1 MEENKRLLEANN
13 LSTSGTTCQPST
25 KTEVT
30 STTPD
35 YAAGLAPLNP
45 PTPAPSTPQHI
56 PSYVA
61 PATPLSVEQP
71 VKEEPASMYTKNTI
85 VFTVCKIMFYYFVF
99 DTLCINSLK
108 ILNSSLIK
116 KNI

>member
-1 MEENKRLLEANN
+1 MEENKRLLEANSV
-13 LSTSGTTCQPST
+13 STSGTTCLPTS

-61 PATPLSVEQP
+61 PATPLPVDPP
-71 VKEEPASMYTKNTI
+71 VKEEPASMFEHFYTGFI
-85 VFTVCKIMFYYFVF
+85 
-99 DTLCINSLK
+99 
-108 ILNSSLIK
+108 
-116 KNI
+116 

>member
-1 MEENKRLLEANN
+1 MEENKRLMEANTVT
-13 LSTSGTTCQPST
+13 TSGTTCPTTT

-45 PTPAPSTPQHI
+45 PTPAPSTPQHV

-61 PATPLSVEQP
+61 PATPLPTEQP
-71 VKEEPASMYTKNTI
+71 LKEEPASM
-85 VFTVCKIMFYYFVF
+85 C
-99 DTLCINSLK
+99 
-108 ILNSSLIK
+108 
-116 KNI
+116 

>member
-13 LSTSGTTCQPST
+13 VSASGGTTCQPVT

-35 YAAGLAPLNP
+35 YAAGLAPINP

-61 PATPLSVEQP
+61 PATPLPSEP
-71 VKEEPASMYTKNTI
+71 LNNEPASMCDNNKLKLI
-85 VFTVCKIMFYYFVF
+85 LKHFKIFIIIFFLSEMYY
-99 DTLCINSLK
+99 ISH
-108 ILNSSLIK
+108 
-116 KNI
+116 

>member
-13 LSTSGTTCQPST
+13 VSTSGTTCQPT

-45 PTPAPSTPQHI
+45 PTPAPPTPQHV
-56 PSYVA
+56 PSYIA
-61 PATPLSVEQP
+61 PATPLPTEP
-71 VKEEPASMYTKNTI
+71 LNEPASMCNHKLFSTI
-85 VFTVCKIMFYYFVF
+85 
-99 DTLCINSLK
+99 
-108 ILNSSLIK
+108 
-116 KNI
+116 

>member
-13 LSTSGTTCQPST
+13 VSTSGTTCQPIT

-45 PTPAPSTPQHI
+45 PTPAPSTPSTPQHI

-61 PATPLSVEQP
+61 PATPLP
-71 VKEEPASMYTKNTI
+71 AEPLNNESESMFEHN
-85 VFTVCKIMFYYFVF
+85 YYYY
-99 DTLCINSLK
+99 LSL
-108 ILNSSLIK
+108 
-116 KNI
+116 